1 MRASMKKGVVSI
13 CPLCGGKKKK
23 GRTTFSVD
31 LVFGVVVIRNVPAT
45 VCNQCGADWFSDKV
59 SQKIEEI
66 VKHSKKKQTL
76 VEISSF
82 QKLASGY

>member
-1 MRASMKKGVVSI
+1 MKKGIGGV
-13 CPLCGGKKKK
+13 CPLCGGKKQK
-23 GRTTFSVD
+23 GKTTFSVD

-45 VCNQCGADWFSDKV
+45 VCNQCGADWFSNKV

-66 VKHSKKKQTL
+66 IKQAKRKQNL

-82 QKLASGY
+82 EKIASGY